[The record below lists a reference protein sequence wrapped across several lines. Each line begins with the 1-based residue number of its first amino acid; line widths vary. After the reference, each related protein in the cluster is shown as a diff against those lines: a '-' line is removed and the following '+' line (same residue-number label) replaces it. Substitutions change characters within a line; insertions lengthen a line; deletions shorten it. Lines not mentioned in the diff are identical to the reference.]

1 MFTKMIFV
9 NNCEGSMSKQVN
21 SHKVQKVIKSNCYES
36 YHLDVIFVS
45 LFEMDISCIY
55 SPRYILYYSPLH
67 TLYLFTS
74 VYFVFVHLGIFMT
87 VAARREG
94 RMYASDLPGRSCTW
108 DTDNVLDNDNG

>member
-45 LFEMDISCIY
+45 LFEMGIFCIY
-55 SPRYILYYSPLH
+55 SPRYIHDGGGKEGRKDVRKRSSW
-67 TLYLFTS
+67 S
-74 VYFVFVHLGIFMT
+74 VLHLGH
-87 VAARREG
+87 G
-94 RMYASDLPGRSCTW
+94 
-108 DTDNVLDNDNG
+108 

>member
-45 LFEMDISCIY
+45 LFEMD
-55 SPRYILYYSPLH
+55 L
-67 TLYLFTS
+67 
-74 VYFVFVHLGIFMT
+74 VFIHLGIFMT
-87 VAARREG
+87 VAARSEG

-108 DTDNVLDNDNG
+108 DTDNV